1 MAIIPVNLAKIE
13 TSDNG
18 RFTVNKTYH
27 GRNLI
32 RNSYNGDASGY
43 DTKFT
48 QCKCGTFHHY
58 DTCPTC
64 GADAN
69 SASNR
74 AMYKVLTSINAIRD
88 WFNTQVETV
97 VSMLD
102 GQTLVPSRP
111 VTVLTAA

>member
-13 TSDNG
+13 TGDNG

-32 RNSYNGDASGY
+32 RNSYNCDASGY

-69 SASNR
+69 SASTR

-97 VSMLD
+97 VSVFD
-102 GQTLVPSRP
+102 GQTFVTSRTAP
-111 VTVLTAA
+111 VSMAA

>member
-13 TSDNG
+13 TGDNG

-64 GADAN
+64 GAV
-69 SASNR
+69 STGNR

-97 VSMLD
+97 VSVFD
-102 GQTLVPSRP
+102 GQTLVASRSAS
-111 VTVLTAA
+111 VLTAA